1 MSLKVAD
8 WFGMADAAVIA
19 VAAGFLIAISVTSI
33 LSALVLVGATI
44 LFSLAGVWS
53 LRRTWADKV
62 WPPGVSVSASR
73 LRRRQRIGTIVQCVL
88 SSLMIALSVVL
99 IVAGSTWAVVYILLG
114 VINGVTALWI
124 LKVLRDS
131 ASRSE

>member
-1 MSLKVAD
+1 MSPKVAG
-8 WFGMADAAVIA
+8 WFGMAAAAVIA
-19 VAAGFLIAISVTSI
+19 GAAGLLIANSAASI
-33 LSALVLVGATI
+33 LGALVLVGATI
-44 LFSLAGVWS
+44 LFSVAAVWT

-73 LRRRQRIGTIVQCVL
+73 IRRRQRIGAIVQCVL
-88 SSLMIALSVVL
+88 SPLMIALSVVL
-99 IVAGSTWAVVYILLG
+99 IVAGSTWAVVYIFLG
-114 VINGVTALWI
+114 VINGVTALWT